1 MKSQT
6 SAVHAATA
14 LRPGAVRDAIIDRLE
29 RSLGKPLQGATRRH
43 IYDALTLA
51 IREELAERWIATGT
65 RVKRARVKRI
75 CYLSME
81 FLLGRSLI
89 NALKKQLVLV
99 REAGSWRIV
108 EEKVAP
114 L

>member
-6 SAVHAATA
+6 SAVHAGTA
-14 LRPGAVRDAIIDRLE
+14 LRPGAVRDAIIDRLG
-29 RSLGKPLQGATRRH
+29 RSLGKSLTGATRRD
-43 IYDALTLA
+43 IYDALTIA

-65 RVKRARVKRI
+65 RVKRARVKRV

-89 NALKKQLVLV
+89 NALSSFEDEL
-99 REAGSWRIV
+99 I
-108 EEKVAP
+108 EEVARS
-114 L
+114 